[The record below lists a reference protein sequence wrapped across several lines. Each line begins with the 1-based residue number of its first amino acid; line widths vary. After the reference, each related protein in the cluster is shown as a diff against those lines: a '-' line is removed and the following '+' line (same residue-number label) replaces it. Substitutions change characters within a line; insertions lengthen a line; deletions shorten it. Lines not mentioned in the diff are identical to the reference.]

1 MAIPADL
8 SVRRLSAG
16 QQQLIEIA
24 RALSSDARI
33 LVLDEPT
40 SAPSAHE
47 VEHLFGIVDALRS
60 RGVAIV
66 FVGHRLDEV
75 YALADRIT
83 VLRDGSWVST
93 GMSQEM
99 HEERVV
105 QDMVGRSVDVL
116 YPKQAAPLEIRCW
129 RSQV

>member
-1 MAIPADL
+1 M
-8 SVRRLSAG
+8 
-16 QQQLIEIA
+16 
-24 RALSSDARI
+24 
-33 LVLDEPT
+33 
-40 SAPSAHE
+40 
-47 VEHLFGIVDALRS
+47 EHLFGIVDALRS